1 MKLKVGIDNYSY
13 HRFFGEVYPGQV
25 APDKN
30 MTTADFLRRAKDFGV
45 DGVSLES
52 CFIQSF
58 EADYLKDLKKTLD
71 DYGFDRVWAWGHPD
85 GLEGGKNETMLDD
98 MIEHISYA
106 KAIGADTMRVVG
118 SSLAFRFEPHGPQLA
133 KLTEMFKEAVKVA
146 EEMEVKMAV
155 ENHFDFDSDEFL
167 KLIEDVGSD
176 YFGLTFDT
184 GNFMRLLDEPVKA
197 MEKLGKYV
205 YATHIKDIKIT
216 PNTPADEWFF
226 FSSVAVGDGYIN
238 MPQLA
243 EMLKDL
249 DYQGLL
255 AVELDFPHPEVGT
268 DRRCSSK
275 KECQIPAESGREY
288 LALPDF

>member
-25 APDKN
+25 VPDKN
-30 MTTADFLRRAKDFGV
+30 MTTADFLQRAKDFGV

-85 GLEGGKNETMLDD
+85 GLEGGKNEPMLDD
-98 MIEHISYA
+98 MIQHISYA
-106 KAIGADTMRVVG
+106 KTIGADTMRVVG

-155 ENHFDFDSDEFL
+155 ENHFDFDSEEFL

-243 EMLKDL
+243 RMLKDL
-249 DYQGLL
+249 DYRGLL
-255 AVELDFPHPEVGT
+255 AVELDFPHPDVGT
-268 DRRCSSK
+268 AEDEAVK
-275 KECQIPAESGREY
+275 KSVKY
-288 LALPDF
+288 LQNLVANI

>member
-1 MKLKVGIDNYSY
+1 MTLKVGIDNYSY
-13 HRFFGEVYPGQV
+13 HRFFDEVYPQQV
-25 APDKN
+25 APDYG
-30 MTTADFLRRAKDFGV
+30 MTTEDFLKRAKEFGV

-52 CFIQSF
+52 CFIKSF
-58 EADYLKDLKKTLD
+58 EADYLKELKTSLD

-85 GLEGGKNETMLDD
+85 GLEGGKNEPMLDD
-98 MIEHISYA
+98 MIQHISYA

-118 SSLAFRFEPHGPQLA
+118 SSLAFRFEPHEPQLT
-133 KLTEMFKEAVKVA
+133 KLTEMFKKAAVVA
-146 EEMEVKMAV
+146 EDLGVKLAV

-167 KLIEDVGSD
+167 KLIEDVGSN

-216 PNTPADEWFF
+216 PNTAADEWFF

-238 MPQLA
+238 LPELA
-243 EMLKDL
+243 RMLVDL
-249 DYQGLL
+249 NYTGLL
-255 AVELDFPHPEVGT
+255 AVELDYPHPEVGT
-268 DRRCSSK
+268 NEDAAVEKSIK
-275 KECQIPAESGREY
+275 Y
-288 LALPDF
+288 LKNLVAGL

>member
-1 MKLKVGIDNYSY
+1 M
-13 HRFFGEVYPGQV
+13 
-25 APDKN
+25 
-30 MTTADFLRRAKDFGV
+30 
-45 DGVSLES
+45 DGVSLGS
-52 CFIQSF
+52 CFIKSF
-58 EADYLKDLKKTLD
+58 DPGYLVELKAKLD

-85 GLEGGKNETMLDD
+85 GLEGGKNEPMLDD
-98 MIEHISYA
+98 MIRHISYA
-106 KAIGADTMRVVG
+106 KSIGAPVMRTVG

-146 EEMEVKMAV
+146 EELDVKLAV

-167 KLIEDVGSD
+167 QLFDDVDSE

-205 YATHIKDIKIT
+205 FATHIKDIKIT
-216 PNTPADEWFF
+216 PGVAADEWFF

-238 MPQLA
+238 MPELA
-243 EMLKDL
+243 RMLKKM

-255 AVELDFPHPEVGT
+255 AVEIDFPHPEVGT
-268 DRRCSSK
+268 NEDAAVEKSIK
-275 KECQIPAESGREY
+275 Y
-288 LALPDF
+288 LKDLVAGL

>member
-25 APDKN
+25 TPDKN
-30 MTTADFLRRAKDFGV
+30 MTTADFLQRAKEFGV

-58 EADYLKDLKKTLD
+58 EADYLKELKKSLD
-71 DYGFDRVWAWGHPD
+71 DYEFDRVWAWGHPD
-85 GLEGGKNETMLDD
+85 GLEGGKNEPMLDD
-98 MIEHISYA
+98 MIQHISYA

-146 EEMEVKMAV
+146 EELGVKMAV

-238 MPQLA
+238 LPQLA
-243 EMLKDL
+243 RMLKDL
-249 DYQGLL
+249 NYQGLL

-268 DRRCSSK
+268 
-275 KECQIPAESGREY
+275 AEDAAVEKSVKY
-288 LALPDF
+288 LQNLVASI